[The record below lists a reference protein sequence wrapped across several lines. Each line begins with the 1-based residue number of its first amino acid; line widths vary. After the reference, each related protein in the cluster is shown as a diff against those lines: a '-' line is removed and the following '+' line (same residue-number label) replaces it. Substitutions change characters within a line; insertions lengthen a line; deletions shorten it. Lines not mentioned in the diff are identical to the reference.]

1 MSNEDDVVVEGED
14 DVVVEDEDDVVEV
27 DRAEPSRGAS
37 AALGVAGVDLD
48 DDAGDRDVV
57 EVDEVRGVEI
67 DDIAAEREEDEAHWS
82 LTKAEQQAP
91 PSAPEEDPTRMFDD
105 EQTDAAR
112 DRLVFDAVD
121 LTLGDEHP
129 IDRRFNYEFIDPPN
143 TVTPLDERA
152 DEPPPPLPPVVPLA
166 PEPPIRPVHEA
177 RRRARPIVV
186 PPQTIEPEPEP
197 EPEHVVPPLVRVPE
211 PIEHVGSLGIE
222 RPEAWERPEPE
233 RSGRPILPIAIA
245 LIPAMLLSFAAGYFV
260 RGRGDAPQA
269 TRSAAPA
276 TQTAEATTPA
286 SPPPGPPAK
295 PFSEQTVTP
304 PPATTAKP
312 PAAAPSVPGDVPAPG
327 PGTTPTTETA
337 RPAPA
342 APATGKLQVR
352 SNPSGASVTL
362 NGAWRGRTPLALDDL
377 AFGNYVVRVVSPGY
391 DVAREDITLSSAAA
405 TGNISVR
412 LQRQRTAAATK
423 PAPPPRQQAPPARS
437 TTPSAAPSA
446 PARPT
451 SPLTGSIYVD
461 SRPRG
466 AKVFINGKEIGN
478 TPIQIPEVRI
488 GSHVIRLQLADHRIW
503 SNSVSV
509 SAGRES
515 RVSGSLEPII
525 VK

>member
-1 MSNEDDVVVEGED
+1 
-14 DVVVEDEDDVVEV
+14 
-27 DRAEPSRGAS
+27 
-37 AALGVAGVDLD
+37 
-48 DDAGDRDVV
+48 
-57 EVDEVRGVEI
+57 
-67 DDIAAEREEDEAHWS
+67 
-82 LTKAEQQAP
+82 
-91 PSAPEEDPTRMFDD
+91 
-105 EQTDAAR
+105 
-112 DRLVFDAVD
+112 
-121 LTLGDEHP
+121 
-129 IDRRFNYEFIDPPN
+129 
-143 TVTPLDERA
+143 
-152 DEPPPPLPPVVPLA
+152 
-166 PEPPIRPVHEA
+166 VHEA

-197 EPEHVVPPLVRVPE
+197 EPEPVVPPLVRVQE

-233 RSGRPILPIAIA
+233 RSGRPILPFAIA

-260 RGRGDAPQA
+260 RGRGDTPQA
-269 TRSAAPA
+269 TQSAAPA

-286 SPPPGPPAK
+286 SPPPGPSAK

-304 PPATTAKP
+304 PPATTAAP
-312 PAAAPSVPGDVPAPG
+312 PAVAPGVPGAVPSSER
-327 PGTTPTTETA
+327 GTAPTTEAA

-362 NGAWRGRTPLALDDL
+362 NGAWRGRTPLTLDDL

-391 DVAREDITLSSAAA
+391 DVAREEITLSSAAA
-405 TGNISVR
+405 SSNISLR

-423 PAPPPRQQAPPARS
+423 PAPPRQQAPPARS
-437 TTPSAAPSA
+437 TTPSAAPST

-466 AKVFINGKEIGN
+466 AKVFIDGKEIGN

-509 SAGRES
+509 SAGQES
-515 RVSGSLEPII
+515 RVTGSLEPII
-525 VK
+525 VR